1 MDMKKFAAVL
11 AVGALTFTA
20 CGGSD
25 GDGGGSSD
33 KDKIA
38 ASMLES
44 GDMPEGIDES
54 CVRGKI
60 NDLSDSDAKLIADN
74 IDSPDMPEG
83 LSEEG
88 QGLIIGML
96 DCIDFSDLDLGDL
109 DE

>member
-1 MDMKKFAAVL
+1 MDMKKISALL
-11 AVGALTFTA
+11 AVGALAFTA

-25 GDGGGSSD
+25 DGGSSSGD
-33 KDKIA
+33 KDKIT
-38 ASMLES
+38 ASMLE
-44 GDMPEGIDES
+44 GNDLPEGIDED
-54 CVRGKI
+54 CVKGKV
-60 NDLSDSDAKLIADN
+60 NSLSDSDAKLIADN

-96 DCIDFSDLDLGDL
+96 DCIDFSDIDLSEL

>member
-1 MDMKKFAAVL
+1 MKKFAAVL
-11 AVGALTFTA
+11 AVGALSLAA

-25 GDGGGSSD
+25 SDGGGSSD
-33 KDKIA
+33 KDVIA
-38 ASMLES
+38 ASMLDS
-44 GDMPEGIDES
+44 GDLPEGIDED
-54 CVRGKI
+54 CVKGKI
-60 NDLSDSDAKLIADN
+60 GDLSDSDAKLIADN

-96 DCIDFSDLDLGDL
+96 DCIDFSDIDLSEL

>member
-1 MDMKKFAAVL
+1 MKKFAAVL

-25 GDGGGSSD
+25 SGGGSSD

-38 ASMLES
+38 DSMLDS
-44 GDMPEGIDES
+44 GDLPEGIDED
-54 CVRGKI
+54 CVKGKI
-60 NDLSDSDAKLIADN
+60 GNLSDSDAKLIADN
-74 IDSPDMPEG
+74 IESPDMPEG

-96 DCIDFSDLDLGDL
+96 DCIDFSDIDLSDL
-109 DE
+109 EE

>member
-1 MDMKKFAAVL
+1 MKKFSAVL
-11 AVGALTFTA
+11 AVGALAFTA

-25 GDGGGSSD
+25 SDGGSGSSD
-33 KDKIA
+33 KDKIT
-38 ASMLES
+38 ASMLDGE
-44 GDMPEGIDES
+44 DLPEGIDED
-54 CVRGKI
+54 CVKGKV

-96 DCIDFSDLDLGDL
+96 DCIDFSDLDLSDL
-109 DE
+109 GE